1 MLKGKNILICVS
13 GGIAAYKAVDV
24 VSRLRK
30 LEANVDVIMT
40 KSACEFVTP
49 LTFQTLSSNLVLTDT
64 FQGVKYWEV
73 EHIAVAAKADLC
85 VIVPATANII
95 GKIANGIADDML
107 STTVMAVKSDVL
119 IAPAMNTNMY
129 ENPIVQDNISK
140 LKRFGYKFI
149 EPAEGR
155 LACGDIGKGK
165 LPDSDKIVEHIQYW
179 LQEKPLKGKKVLVT
193 AGPTRENIDP
203 VRYISNYS
211 SGKMGYSIAKC
222 FAEKGADVTLISGPS
237 NEICSDFVKVID
249 INSADEM
256 FAEVKESYE
265 PCDIMIMSAAVADY
279 KAKNPSQKKI
289 KKVDGGINAVELTE
303 NVDIL
308 KYLGEHKGDR
318 LLVGFAAETD
328 NLYENAVGKI
338 KRKNLD
344 IIVANDVTQEGAGFN
359 VDTNIVKII
368 DAKGN
373 MKDIPKCSKD
383 EIAEHIFETI
393 RDY

>member
-1 MLKGKNILICVS
+1 
-13 GGIAAYKAVDV
+13 
-24 VSRLRK
+24 
-30 LEANVDVIMT
+30 
-40 KSACEFVTP
+40 
-49 LTFQTLSSNLVLTDT
+49 
-64 FQGVKYWEV
+64 
-73 EHIAVAAKADLC
+73 
-85 VIVPATANII
+85 
-95 GKIANGIADDML
+95 
-107 STTVMAVKSDVL
+107 
-119 IAPAMNTNMY
+119 MY
-129 ENPIVQDNISK
+129 ENPIVQDNIAK
-140 LKRFGYKFI
+140 LKKYDYKFI

-179 LQEKPLKGKKVLVT
+179 LEDKPLKGKKVLVT

-211 SGKMGYSIAKC
+211 SGKMGYSIARC
-222 FAEKGADVTLISGPS
+222 FAQKGADVTLISGPS
-237 NEICSDFVKVID
+237 NERCSDFVKVIN

-256 FAEVKESYE
+256 FEEVKNAYE
-265 PCDIMIMSAAVADY
+265 TCEIMIMSAAVADY
-279 KAKNPSQKKI
+279 KAKTPSNKKI
-289 KKVDGGINAVELTE
+289 KKADGGIEAIELTE

-308 KYLGEHKGDR
+308 KYLGEHKEDR

-328 NLYENAVGKI
+328 NLYENAVKKI

-373 MKDIPKCSKD
+373 IKDIPKCSKD
-383 EIAEHIFETI
+383 EIAEHIFKVICEK
-393 RDY
+393 R